1 MRPPIGWPPRPS
13 QAPPLPSRVGALLP
27 LGLYVLLRGLDATV
41 LKGLQ
46 DYGLAHLVR
55 GENPISFCNVF
66 FLSHLAVGLAA
77 LLPGRRTLA
86 TDLALLGPADRR
98 LLALNA
104 GLGLF
109 LGPVAYYFALES
121 LSVISQTLLFAL
133 VLPVSALL
141 ARWRLGEALPPGFW
155 LSLALI
161 GAGLLLP
168 QSAMAIGSGRMD
180 DPTGLAWALVGV
192 LAFAGSAVS
201 GRSVACRR
209 WPVSVAVGVPTLL
222 SALVFGVIAL
232 VLFGPHHFFLL
243 RLWWVV
249 GVIGVYALT
258 LSLGRELALR
268 RAYRRCSVAVVSLW
282 GSLALVVAVLSAA
295 LLLGEPLGGPV
306 LAGSALVLA
315 GVGVSRWPGPIQ
327 SDPSPVSGER
337 QPSRT
342 PPWS

>member
-1 MRPPIGWPPRPS
+1 MRPPIGL
-13 QAPPLPSRVGALLP
+13 PPLPLA
-27 LGLYVLLRGLDATV
+27 LYVLLRGLDATV

-46 DYGLAHLVR
+46 DYGLANLVR

-66 FLSHLAVGLAA
+66 FLAQLTVGLAA
-77 LLPGRRTLA
+77 LLPGRRTLVA
-86 TDLALLGPADRR
+86 DLALLGPADRR

-104 GLGLF
+104 ALGLF

-161 GAGLLLP
+161 GAGLTLP
-168 QSAMAIGSGRMD
+168 QAAMAMAAGRMD
-180 DPTGLAWALVGV
+180 EAAGIAWALVGV

-201 GRSVACRR
+201 GRSMAARG
-209 WPVSVAVGVPTLL
+209 WPAAVGIGVPTLL

-268 RAYRRCSVAVVSLW
+268 RAYRSCSVAVVSLW
-282 GSLALVVAVLSAA
+282 GSLALVVAVFSAA
-295 LLLGEPLGGPV
+295 VLLGEPLSGPV

-315 GVGVSRWPGPIQ
+315 GVFASRWRGPIR
-327 SDPSPVSGER
+327 SEPSPVPEER
-337 QPSRT
+337 EPNRT
-342 PPWS
+342 PPWY

>member
-1 MRPPIGWPPRPS
+1 MRLPIGLR
-13 QAPPLPSRVGALLP
+13 PLPMLPPQAGALLP

-46 DYGLAHLVR
+46 DYGLGHPVR

-66 FLSHLAVGLAA
+66 FLAQLTVGLAA
-77 LLPGRRTLA
+77 LLPGRRSLA
-86 TDLALLGPADRR
+86 ADLAELGPADRR
-98 LLALNA
+98 LLALDA
-104 GLGLF
+104 GLGLV

-133 VLPVSALL
+133 VLPASALL

-155 LSLALI
+155 LSLLLI
-161 GAGLLLP
+161 GAGLVLP
-168 QSAMAIGSGRMD
+168 QAAMALGAGRMD
-180 DPTGLAWALVGV
+180 EAAGIAWALVGV

-201 GRSVACRR
+201 GRTIARR
-209 WPVSVAVGVPTLL
+209 GWPAAVAVGVPTLL

-232 VLFGPHHFFLL
+232 VLFGPHHFLLL

-249 GVIGVYALT
+249 GVIGLYALT
-258 LSLGRELALR
+258 LNLGRELALR
-268 RAYRRCSVAVVSLW
+268 QAYRRCSVAVVSLW

-295 LLLGEPLGGPV
+295 LLLGEPLSGPV

-315 GVGVSRWPGPIQ
+315 GVFASRWPWPIR
-327 SDPSPVSGER
+327 SGPSPVPEER
-337 QPSRT
+337 EPRRT
-342 PPWS
+342 PPWP

>member
-1 MRPPIGWPPRPS
+1 M
-13 QAPPLPSRVGALLP
+13 
-27 LGLYVLLRGLDATV
+27 LLRGLDATV

-155 LSLALI
+155 LSLLLI
-161 GAGLLLP
+161 GAGLTLP
-168 QSAMAIGSGRMD
+168 QVAMAIGAGRMD
-180 DPTGLAWALVGV
+180 EAAGIAWALVGV
-192 LAFAGSAVS
+192 LAFASSAVS
-201 GRSVACRR
+201 GRTMAARR
-209 WPVSVAVGVPTLL
+209 WPAAVGIGVPTMV

-268 RAYRRCSVAVVSLW
+268 LAYRSCSVAVVSLW
-282 GSLALVVAVLSAA
+282 GSLALVVSVLSAA
-295 LLLGEPLGGPV
+295 VLLGEPLSGPV

-315 GVGVSRWPGPIQ
+315 GVFASRWRRPIRSGPLRV
-327 SDPSPVSGER
+327 PEER
-337 QPSRT
+337 EPSRM
-342 PPWS
+342 PPWF